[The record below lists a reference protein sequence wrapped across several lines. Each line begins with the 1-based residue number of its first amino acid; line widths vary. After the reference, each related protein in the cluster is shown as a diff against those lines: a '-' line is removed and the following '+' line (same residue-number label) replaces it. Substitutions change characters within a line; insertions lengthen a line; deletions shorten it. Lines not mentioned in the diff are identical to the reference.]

1 MNDSSKFNFNSPL
14 ISGAKNV
21 LSVFVSNPQY
31 AGTLKRV
38 KISENGQVTRSLS
51 LKKVK
56 DDHYVTNPVSFDVAP
71 SEVMLLGTDPKQE
84 TFEKTTQLVDPN
96 NRTYVGDVQDGKSV
110 ISIEDPAAGEWTLNA
125 EDTSE
130 FLTDVEVTEE
140 ILMDFGF
147 SVRKPK
153 SLKETLKTPIKG
165 MTFCHNFYNFLIN

>member
-1 MNDSSKFNFNSPL
+1 MIDSSKFHFNSPL

-31 AGTLKRV
+31 AGTLETV
-38 KISENGQVTRSLS
+38 KIYEDGQVAQSLP
-51 LKKVK
+51 LKKING
-56 DDHYVTNPVSFDVAP
+56 DLYVTDPVSFDVAP
-71 SEVMLLGTDPKQE
+71 SEVMWLGTNPKQE
-84 TFEKTTQLVDPN
+84 SFEKTTQLVDPN
-96 NRTYVGDVQDGKSV
+96 NRTYVGDSQDGKSV
-110 ISIEDPAAGEWTLNA
+110 ISIEDPAAGDGTLNA